1 MRPPDGLTPGQRLA
15 AKAAEAAEVRTWQTH
30 PDVVALRVE
39 RTRTLVDRLI
49 WGGII
54 VGLLFTASNV
64 QAFVADTTNAVFGS
78 LGWWAAWLVD
88 PTIAAVLLGI
98 LIAERRV
105 APGQIKLDRIARVAK
120 WVLLGMTYGAN
131 TWQAWADRSP
141 AGIMLHSFP
150 PLVVFLAAE
159 VVPGLHDKLTGF
171 VYWARD
177 EADKR
182 TESAAPMISDPG
194 PSEPVSG
201 GFGQPGSE
209 HHSTQTW
216 SAPLGHSGVPARLV
230 ETVPPAHGGL
240 DLPVSP
246 SGVGSIKV
254 SQPKRDTAATN
265 EPPLARQTYDTDATN
280 LRHERDD
287 ECDTA
292 ATTQPPRRDKP
303 RDKPATRARQTASAT
318 AEQRRAWV
326 RQQRDNGRSV
336 TGADVHKQFPHAPR
350 DGARVVRQV
359 EAELEAELR
368 AVAAGAR

>member
-78 LGWWAAWLVD
+78 LGWWVAWLVD

-98 LIAERRV
+98 LITERRV

-141 AGIMLHSFP
+141 AGIMLHSLP

-159 VVPGLHDKLTGF
+159 VVPGLHAKLTGF
-171 VYWARD
+171 AYWTRD
-177 EADKR
+177 EAGKR
-182 TESAAPMISDPG
+182 TESAAPLISDHA
-194 PSEPVSG
+194 PSEPGSG
-201 GFGQPGSE
+201 GLGRAGSE
-209 HHSTQTW
+209 HYPPAPETW
-216 SAPLGHSGVPARLV
+216 TAPLDRSGSPAGPTRTVLPGRPDRSAQTAVVDRSGLGEQTGPPSQTAPPARAAAHQPPTSPPSQTV
-230 ETVPPAHGGL
+230 GGPEETAGPDSGGL
-240 DLPVSP
+240 GGSLSDDELARLLREWADQDGTAP
-246 SGVGSIKV
+246 SRDRVRGRYRIGSARADRLLA
-254 SQPKRDTAATN
+254 QLDPPTRPRAATN
-265 EPPLARQTYDTDATN
+265 GQAR
-280 LRHERDD
+280 RKES
-287 ECDTA
+287 
-292 ATTQPPRRDKP
+292 K
-303 RDKPATRARQTASAT
+303 
-318 AEQRRAWV
+318 
-326 RQQRDNGRSV
+326 
-336 TGADVHKQFPHAPR
+336 
-350 DGARVVRQV
+350 
-359 EAELEAELR
+359 
-368 AVAAGAR
+368 